1 MSEGSRCADLENAGF
16 AVRYRGIAPS
26 GTQALVDIDRDSC
39 KGVGGFSESKY
50 LLDTCAPSF
59 SRYHGLI
66 TILFLVSALETN
78 S

>member
-16 AVRYRGIAPS
+16 AISYRGIAPS
-26 GTQALVDIDRDSC
+26 STQALVDIDPDSC
-39 KGVGGFSESKY
+39 KGAGGFSESKY
-50 LLDTCAPSF
+50 LLDTYTPSF